1 MATKIT
7 GISNAVS
14 GWDGKLLSELVEKHN
29 RIIHICRDDARMD
42 DLEGYVRF
50 FAPDL
55 EMAARMGRVEANQP
69 LWKRLVYVAITRAER
84 RLIWVVRNRLS
95 KPSTPLQ
102 IKDLHAQ
109 ATAPLALN
117 IQEDG

>member
-42 DLEGYVRF
+42 DLEGYVKF
-50 FAPDL
+50 FACL
-55 EMAARMGRVEANQP
+55 
-69 LWKRLVYVAITRAER
+69 LYT
-84 RLIWVVRNRLS
+84 S
-95 KPSTPLQ
+95 PSPR
-102 IKDLHAQ
+102 D
-109 ATAPLALN
+109 P
-117 IQEDG
+117 

>member
-55 EMAARMGRVEANQP
+55 EILKIPAWDCLPYDRVSPNSGITSQRCFALSRIAELDAAHTCLILITVNAYP
-69 LWKRLVYVAITRAER
+69 VSYTHLTLPTTPYV
-84 RLIWVVRNRLS
+84 
-95 KPSTPLQ
+95 
-102 IKDLHAQ
+102 
-109 ATAPLALN
+109 
-117 IQEDG
+117 